1 MANTYHQ
8 CYIQVVF
15 AVKFRE
21 ALITNEIKE
30 TVEKYISGII
40 ANNNQKMLAIYCN
53 PDHIHILISHD
64 TKIAFADLVR
74 DIKANSSKFINENN
88 LTRKQFRWQEG
99 FGVFSYSRWDVQKI
113 TNYILNQE
121 EHHRKQSFR
130 EEYLNLLEEFEI
142 DYDAR
147 YLFEFFDE

>member
-15 AVKFRE
+15 AVKFRD
-21 ALITNEIKE
+21 ALITNDIKE

-40 ANNNQKMLAIYCN
+40 ANHNQQMLAIYCN

-74 DIKANSSKFINENN
+74 VIKANSSKSINENN
-88 LTRKQFRWQEG
+88 LTRKLFRWQEG
-99 FGVFSYSRWDVQKI
+99 FGVFSYSRWDVAKI

-121 EHHRKQSFR
+121 EHHRKQTFQN
-130 EEYLNLLEEFEI
+130 EYLELLKEFEI
-142 DYDAR
+142 DFNEK
-147 YLFEFFDE
+147 YLFEFFE